1 MNSQSTGQ
9 DAAVTEIRHSR
20 IFEGASLEEG
30 AMPRRRK
37 AAFGSTSFTQIVLI
51 YSKTWLTRRRRMFR

>member
-1 MNSQSTGQ
+1 
-9 DAAVTEIRHSR
+9 VTEIRHSR